1 MKRNTLAGWLW
12 TLALGPLAGVP
23 AFAQGTQGP
32 IPPKPGVPIQKAPPG
47 TIIVK
52 VEEVSAPVVVRDAKG
67 ELVVNLQQKDFKVFD
82 SGVQQTIT
90 GFSMGGDP
98 ISLVI
103 VVETSSRIAALMP
116 AIQKTGILFT
126 QVVLGDTGDAAILG
140 YHDAV
145 DTLLPFTSDTEKI
158 EKAVTNLAVQTSGS
172 RLYDALANG
181 VEMLSHRPKERRRV
195 IIAIGEAVDTGSEEK
210 LGEVLRAAQ
219 LANVTIYTVGLSS
232 TAAEWRGQPKQ
243 AAAPSITPP
252 GTFPTSPTP
261 GTVQTPDTDAA
272 RYGSGGGGGGGDLLA
287 LAVWVVQHAKAAVKS
302 RQLEIATA
310 ATGGSYQST
319 FRDRSIESAI
329 DAIGGELHAQYMVSY
344 RPPSANQAG
353 YHEIEVRVDRSGVTV
368 RTRPGYY
375 LESSGN

>member
-1 MKRNTLAGWLW
+1 VKRNTLARWLW

-158 EKAVTNLAVQTSGS
+158 EKAVTNLAVRTNGS

-243 AAAPSITPP
+243 APTPSITPP

-272 RYGSGGGGGGGDLLA
+272 RYGRGGGGGGDLLA
-287 LAVWVVQHAKAAVKS
+287 LAAWVVQHAKAAVKG

>member
-1 MKRNTLAGWLW
+1 MKRKTMTSWLW
-12 TLALGPLAGVP
+12 TLALAPLMGVP

-32 IPPKPGVPIQKAPPG
+32 IPPKLGVPVQKAPPG

-67 ELVVNLQQKDFKVFD
+67 ELVVNLQQKDFRVFD
-82 SGVQQTIT
+82 SGVEQNIS
-90 GFSMGGDP
+90 GFNMGGDP
-98 ISLVI
+98 LSLVI
-103 VVETSSRIAALMP
+103 VVETNSRIAALMP

-145 DTLLPFTSDTEKI
+145 DTLLPFTSDSEKI
-158 EKAVTNLAVQTSGS
+158 EKTMTNLTVRTSGS

-195 IIAIGEAVDTGSEEK
+195 IIALGEAVDSGSEEK

-232 TAAEWRGQPKQ
+232 TAAEWRGPPKQ

-252 GTFPTSPTP
+252 GTFPTPPTP

-272 RYGSGGGGGGGDLLA
+272 RYGRGGGGGGDLLA
-287 LAVWVVQHAKAAVKS
+287 LAVWVVQHAKAVVKS
-302 RQLEIATA
+302 RQLEIATT

-329 DAIGGELHAQYMVSY
+329 DAIGGELHAQYTVSY
-344 RPPSANQAG
+344 RPPAANQAG
-353 YHEIEVRVDRSGVTV
+353 YHEIEVRVDRPGVTV

>member
-1 MKRNTLAGWLW
+1 VKRNTLAGWLW

-243 AAAPSITPP
+243 APTPSITPP

-272 RYGSGGGGGGGDLLA
+272 RYGRGGGGGGDLLA
-287 LAVWVVQHAKAAVKS
+287 LAAWVVQHAKAAVKG